1 MAAVFRSPA
10 ILFCQNNGWAI
21 SVPTTSQTAGEIW
34 KRAEGYGFPG
44 VRVDGND
51 VLAVYRVTKDAV
63 ARAHA
68 GDGPTLIEALTYR
81 VGPHTTADD
90 AGRYRDDDEVRA
102 MASARPDRAIPHVA
116 ARQRARRR
124 GVRRGVRR
132 RGRGARSTRIRADVI
147 ATEPPPGR
155 VDVRLD
161 VRRSAGAV
169 PARARGG
176 ARRCLR
182 SRCRRALNA
191 ALRDA
196 LAEDPRVL
204 VYGQDVG
211 RLGGVFRVT
220 DGLQQEFGADR
231 VFDTPIAE
239 AGMVGAAV
247 GLALAGWKAVV
258 EIQFDGFSYPA
269 LDQVVSHVAK
279 YRERTR
285 GRVEMP
291 ITIRIPS
298 FGGIRGK
305 EHHGESTETYW
316 VHTAGLKVVVP
327 STALDAY
334 RLLRLAIADPDPV
347 IVLEPK
353 ARYWSKEE
361 GELTVDG
368 PGIGVGRVLRD
379 GDACT
384 VVTYGAMVTRCLEAA
399 DVLAGEGIAARVVD
413 LRSLSPLDVPLL
425 GSCARETGRVVVV
438 HEAPL
443 TLGMG
448 AEIAARVMEEA
459 FDHLEAPVARV
470 TGWDVPYPPA
480 SLEQHYLPSVE
491 RIAEAV
497 RRTVKY

>member
-1 MAAVFRSPA
+1 MPEF
-10 ILFCQNNGWAI
+10 
-21 SVPTTSQTAGEIW
+21 T
-34 KRAEGYGFPG
+34 
-44 VRVDGND
+44 
-51 VLAVYRVTKDAV
+51 
-63 ARAHA
+63 
-68 GDGPTLIEALTYR
+68 
-81 VGPHTTADD
+81 
-90 AGRYRDDDEVRA
+90 
-102 MASARPDRAIPHVA
+102 MSA
-116 ARQRARRR
+116 
-124 GVRRGVRR
+124 
-132 RGRGARSTRIRADVI
+132 
-147 ATEPPPGR
+147 
-155 VDVRLD
+155 
-161 VRRSAGAV
+161 
-169 PARARGG
+169 
-176 ARRCLR
+176 
-182 SRCRRALNA
+182 ALNA
-191 ALRDA
+191 ALRDS
-196 LAEDPRVL
+196 LAEDPRVI

-220 DGLQQEFGADR
+220 DGLQNDFGVRR

-239 AGMVGAAV
+239 AAMVGAAV

-269 LDQVVSHVAK
+269 LDQVISHVAK

-285 GRVEMP
+285 GRVDMP

-305 EHHGESTETYW
+305 EHHGESPETYY

-353 ARYWSKEE
+353 SRYWSKET
-361 GELTVDG
+361 GVLPVDG
-368 PGIGVGRVLRD
+368 PGIGEGRLVRD

-384 VVTYGAMVTRCLEAA
+384 VVTYGAMVSRCLDAA
-399 DVLAGEGIAARVVD
+399 DTLSSEGVEARIVD
-413 LRSLSPLDVPLL
+413 LRSLSPLDLPLI
-425 GSCARETGRVVVV
+425 GRCVRETGRVVVV